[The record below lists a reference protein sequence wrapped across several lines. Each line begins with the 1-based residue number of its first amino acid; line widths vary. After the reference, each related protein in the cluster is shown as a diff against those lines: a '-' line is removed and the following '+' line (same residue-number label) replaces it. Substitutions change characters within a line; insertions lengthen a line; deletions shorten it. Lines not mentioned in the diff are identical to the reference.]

1 MGRLR
6 LISTDFDGT
15 IHEDFSSVPIPP
27 VLESRIAALQ
37 SSGVTW
43 VINTG
48 REMQSLMESLGRAR
62 VGIRPDYL
70 ILVERE
76 IYRNDH
82 GHYVPIEPWN
92 TRCHED
98 HARLFGAMA
107 PELVELLEGLQAR
120 HDATFYDD
128 PWSPLCVIARSNAQM
143 DAIEQE
149 LLRFCA
155 TIPDLA
161 VVRNDVYL
169 RFSHRAYSKG
179 TALMELQ
186 RVLGVSV
193 AETLAAGDHFNDL
206 SMLRRECAGY
216 LVAPDNAMPLV
227 KKQVQEEGGWIMTE
241 RAGHG
246 VASALERAWGAGE
259 GVTPSPAGT

>member
-6 LISTDFDGT
+6 LVSTDFDGT
-15 IHEDFSSVPIPP
+15 IHEDFSPAPIPS
-27 VLESRIAALQ
+27 VLEKRIAALQ
-37 SSGVTW
+37 AEGVTW

-82 GHYVPIEPWN
+82 GHYVPVQPWN
-92 TRCHED
+92 GRCHED

-107 PELVELLEGLQAR
+107 ADLVELLEGLQTR

-128 PWSPLCVIARSNAQM
+128 PWSPLCVIARNNGQM
-143 DAIEQE
+143 DAIERE
-149 LLRFCA
+149 LMGFA
-155 TIPDLA
+155 ETVPDLA

-193 AETLAAGDHFNDL
+193 EETLAAGDHFNDL
-206 SMLRRECAGY
+206 PMLRRECAGY
-216 LVAPDNAMPLV
+216 LVAPDNAMPSV
-227 KKQVQEEGGWIMTE
+227 KRQVTEQGGWIMPE

-246 VASALERAWGAGE
+246 VAAALERLETMRG
-259 GVTPSPAGT
+259 